1 MDCVFMRAMADSS
14 TSSNG
19 ARPHIV
25 IIGGGFGGIY
35 AARHLAK
42 LPVDITVID
51 RENYHL
57 FQPLLYQVATAALS
71 EGDIASPIRSILRR
85 FKNVRV
91 VMGEV
96 CDIDQTQKR
105 VILKEGGDYQY
116 DFLVV
121 AAGATGTYFG
131 HDEWAKYAPGL
142 KSIEDALDIR
152 RRILTAYETAERMA
166 EGSAARDAFLTFV
179 CIGGGPTGVEMA
191 GAIREIASQTLKG
204 DFRSIDPTHA
214 KVVLI
219 QSGDRILPDYPRDL
233 SDSAYKQLRGMNVD
247 IRLGH
252 RVTDIN
258 EHGVQVGDEFIPA
271 KTVIWG
277 AGVQASPLAKKLG
290 AELDKGGRV
299 VVNADCSV
307 PGHEGVFVI
316 GDLAHYDHGSK
327 GQLPGIA
334 PVAIQQGVYISKRI
348 AQLME
353 SPRAAPIP
361 FVYDDRGMLA
371 TIGRNSAVGIAKGVH
386 VKGFVAWLMWLL
398 IHIYFLIGFENRLLV
413 ITSWAYSYLS
423 YNRSARLITNAVNET
438 PTT

>member
-1 MDCVFMRAMADSS
+1 MADLSSSS
-14 TSSNG
+14 TAS

-35 AARHLAK
+35 AARYLAK

-71 EGDIASPIRSILRR
+71 AGDIASPIRSILRR

-96 CDIDQTQKR
+96 TDIDQTTKR
-105 VILKEGGDYQY
+105 VMLKEGGDYHY
-116 DFLVV
+116 DFLIV

-131 HDEWAKYAPGL
+131 HDEWAKHAPGL

-152 RRILTAYETAERMA
+152 RRILGAYETAERLA
-166 EGSAARDAFLTFV
+166 EGSVGREAYQTFV

-214 KVVLI
+214 KVILI

-233 SDSAYKQLRGMNVD
+233 SDSALKQLQKMNIEV
-247 IRLGH
+247 RLGK
-252 RVTDIN
+252 RVTNIN
-258 EHGVQVGDEFIPA
+258 EHGVFIGDDFIPA

-277 AGVQASPLAKKLG
+277 AGVQSSPLGKHLG
-290 AELDKGGRV
+290 ADVDKGGRV
-299 VVNADCSV
+299 VVNADCSI
-307 PGHEGVFVI
+307 PNHPEVFVI
-316 GDLAHYDHGSK
+316 GDLAHYEHGSK
-327 GQLPGIA
+327 DALPGIA
-334 PVAIQQGVYISKRI
+334 PVAIQQGVYMAKRI
-348 AQLME
+348 KQLLE
-353 SPRAAPIP
+353 DPKAEPLP

-386 VKGFVAWLMWLL
+386 VKGFIAWLMWLL
-398 IHIYFLIGFENRLLV
+398 IHIYFLIGFENRMLV
-413 ITSWAYSYLS
+413 LASWAYSYLS
-423 YNRSARLITNAVNET
+423 YNRSARLITHTVNET

>member
-1 MDCVFMRAMADSS
+1 MPEPLSS
-14 TSSNG
+14 DTLKTKG
-19 ARPHIV
+19 PRPHIV
-25 IIGGGFGGIY
+25 IVGGGFGGIY
-35 AARHLAK
+35 AARYLAK

-71 EGDIASPIRSILRR
+71 AGDIASPIRSILRR

-96 CDIDQTQKR
+96 LDIDQNHKR
-105 VILKEGGDYQY
+105 VVLKEGGDYTY
-116 DFLVV
+116 DFLIV

-131 HDEWAKYAPGL
+131 HDEWAKHAPGL

-166 EGSAARDAFLTFV
+166 EGSQAREAFQTFV

-204 DFRSIDPTHA
+204 DFRSIDPTNA
-214 KVVLI
+214 KVILI
-219 QSGDRILPDYPRDL
+219 QSGDRILPDYPEDL
-233 SDSAYKQLRGMNVD
+233 SDSALKQLQGMGVEV
-247 IRLGH
+247 RLGK
-252 RVTDIN
+252 RVTEID
-258 EHGVQVGDEFIPA
+258 EHGVKVGDEFIPA

-277 AGVQASPLAKKLG
+277 AGVQASPLGKKLG
-290 AELDKGGRV
+290 GDVDRGGRV
-299 VVNADCSV
+299 IVNADCSI
-307 PGHEGVFVI
+307 PSHPEVFVI
-316 GDLAHYDHGSK
+316 GDLAHYEHGTK
-327 GQLPGIA
+327 EPLPGIA
-334 PVAIQQGVYISKRI
+334 PVAIQQGVYLAKRI
-348 AQLME
+348 AQAIEDPKAQPM
-353 SPRAAPIP
+353 P

-386 VKGFVAWLMWLL
+386 VKGFIAWLMWLL

-413 ITSWAYSYLS
+413 LMSWAYSYLS
-423 YNRSARLITNAVNET
+423 YNRSARLITHAVNET